1 MVVNMSDE
9 TTRVE
14 DELDG
19 WRDYA
24 DIFNR
29 AAAHHLIWVYH
40 HIYRLGPHG
49 SRRYGL
55 TCRGTYTSVQ
65 FQMDS
70 VFRRRLLSPKGP
82 PPGT

>member
-14 DELDG
+14 DELDD

-29 AAAHHLIWVYH
+29 AAANHLFWV
-40 HIYRLGPHG
+40 II
-49 SRRYGL
+49 
-55 TCRGTYTSVQ
+55 T
-65 FQMDS
+65 FAA
-70 VFRRRLLSPKGP
+70 
-82 PPGT
+82 